1 MRSVEECMVLTKADT
16 HMDVRWR
23 PHEGRYPYGCLNGDL
38 FKRSPLRQ
46 PYGCL
51 KKTDI
56 HMDVCACRSLRRCPE
71 LFVGLPKTH
80 EGSSGFVDVQNFF
93 QSLPTNT
100 VRGGFT
106 NTVLWF
112 PTHVSLFVAA
122 RTQFVASRTMF
133 VVVSRTHFVASTN
146 TVRGGFTNTVLWLPT
161 HVSLFVAARTQFVAS
176 RTMFVV
182 ASRTHFVVSTNM
194 VRGFTRSVDRVG
206 AHVPLPSWSPSS
218 AECIVAPCIR
228 VFVGLGMCDIHTVC
242 MRGVHCVCATT
253 ISPTPTHMCDACV
266 TCTCV
271 TCGCTAEDPKRVVIS
286 RWWWWGVCAC
296 AHDTHHIAHDCV
308 REQER

>member
-1 MRSVEECMVLTKADT
+1 MRSVEECLVFTKADT

-133 VVVSRTHFVASTN
+133 VVASRTHFVA
-146 TVRGGFTNTVLWLPT
+146 
-161 HVSLFVAARTQFVAS
+161 
-176 RTMFVV
+176 
-182 ASRTHFVVSTNM
+182 STNM

-253 ISPTPTHMCDACV
+253 ISPTPTHMCDTCV